1 MGLFS
6 RGHASSPG
14 AQHDAFWQWWDESGQ
29 RLTTGALA
37 RNDPM
42 SVSDAISAAVETI
55 HPELAWELA
64 AGEVSEHVLVVTAG
78 GNPDLRAAARR
89 WLLAAPP
96 ADEVWSYADFRP
108 PATDPES
115 IRLSSGQAP
124 DIDFGRVCVSARL
137 SGSRFDT
144 VVFHP
149 AFADLDPHSRSQVAF
164 LALDATLG
172 EHDVELWI
180 GEVTASEISPVDG
193 FGLRALRAVVRDH
206 SHAKVDEDGRPSWIL
221 MQGETPQGPLLAA
234 AQVPLH
240 PATAPHLGTHV
251 AVLLPYRH
259 RTAEGLPADASLSA
273 LRQFEDGLA
282 QAMGTD
288 GQVVAHQSSNGTRV
302 LHLYVDDTSG
312 ATHRAK
318 AAARRWP
325 EGKAHVQAMA
335 DPGWQSVSHLRA

>member
-108 PATDPES
+108 PAIDPES

-149 AFADLDPHSRSQVAF
+149 VFADLDPHSRSQVAF

-206 SHAKVDEDGRPSWIL
+206 TRAKVDEDGRPS
-221 MQGETPQGPLLAA
+221 
-234 AQVPLH
+234 
-240 PATAPHLGTHV
+240 
-251 AVLLPYRH
+251 
-259 RTAEGLPADASLSA
+259 
-273 LRQFEDGLA
+273 
-282 QAMGTD
+282 
-288 GQVVAHQSSNGTRV
+288 
-302 LHLYVDDTSG
+302 
-312 ATHRAK
+312 
-318 AAARRWP
+318 
-325 EGKAHVQAMA
+325 
-335 DPGWQSVSHLRA
+335 